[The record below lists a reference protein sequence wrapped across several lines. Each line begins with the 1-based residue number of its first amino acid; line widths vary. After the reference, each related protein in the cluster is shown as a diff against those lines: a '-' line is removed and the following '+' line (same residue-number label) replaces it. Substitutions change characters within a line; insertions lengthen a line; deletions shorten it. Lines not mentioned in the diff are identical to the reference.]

1 MKVEYLSDL
10 RLWLQCKKE
19 LKHLEEKNNNN
30 WKKKVF
36 INKIGIKERKI
47 ADVLEKVGLWRKLYD
62 GFHDE
67 NGR

>member
-1 MKVEYLSDL
+1 MSLKKQIIVMK
-10 RLWLQCKKE
+10 LWMIKE
-19 LKHLEEKNNNN
+19 
-30 WKKKVF
+30 KKKVF

>member
-1 MKVEYLSDL
+1 MI
-10 RLWLQCKKE
+10 KE
-19 LKHLEEKNNNN
+19 
-30 WKKKVF
+30 KKKVF